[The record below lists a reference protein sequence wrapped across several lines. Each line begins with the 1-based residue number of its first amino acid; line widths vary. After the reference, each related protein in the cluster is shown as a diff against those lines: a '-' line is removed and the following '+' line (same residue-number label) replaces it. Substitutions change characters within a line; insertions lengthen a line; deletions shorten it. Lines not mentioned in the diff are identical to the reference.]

1 MKAAEQS
8 SRNNA
13 IGVQDMFGDINPVAE
28 APLSIPGSRV
38 RAWTEQQ
45 RLAAERETLGLYFSG
60 HPVDEFLPEI
70 EQFTR
75 DRLANLKPERESQHI
90 AGLVVA
96 IRTMKGKRG
105 DTIAMIQL
113 DDRSAR
119 FEVSLFG
126 KEYDQF
132 RNLLLKDAILVM
144 DCFVSVDD
152 YSGSMR
158 GRARNVM
165 TLDQARALFA
175 RSLDLRLRHDVLAP
189 DFLKVLETILQSHRP
204 LEPVQPVNGE
214 ALSEGSATGCPVRI
228 FYERRDC
235 RGCLVLGQQWQ
246 VLPGQQLLQ
255 RLQEEFGRASVGLC
269 YQS

>member
-1 MKAAEQS
+1 M
-8 SRNNA
+8 
-13 IGVQDMFGDINPVAE
+13 
-28 APLSIPGSRV
+28 
-38 RAWTEQQ
+38 
-45 RLAAERETLGLYFSG
+45 
-60 HPVDEFLPEI
+60 DEFLPEI

-96 IRTMKGKRG
+96 IRTMKSKRG

-119 FEVSLFG
+119 FEVSLYG
-126 KEYDQF
+126 KEYEQY
-132 RNLLLKDAILVM
+132 RNLLLKDAILVI

-158 GRARNVM
+158 GRARRVM
-165 TLDQARALFA
+165 TLDQARAHFA
-175 RSLDLRLRHDVLAP
+175 RSLDLRLRQDVLAP
-189 DFLKVLETILQSHRP
+189 DFLNVLETILQAHRP
-204 LEPVQPVNGE
+204 LTPLQPASGDMPP
-214 ALSEGSATGCPVRI
+214 EGAAPGCPVRV

-235 RGCLVLGQQWQ
+235 RGCLVLGPQWQ
-246 VLPGQQLLQ
+246 VQPGQLLLQ
-255 RLQEEFGRASVGLC
+255 RLQEEFGRACVALC